1 MSDTMIILS
10 WTVGAVIA
18 GEVTGALLNTGARLA
33 VDIMERLQAGAQ
45 DLAEMRRRTA
55 IGNQLL
61 IGLRRRA
68 QGRTKALNAVEA
80 TAKKR
85 ASVYDAKRREERTLK
100 EQPFVNIRMVGD
112 ERGGDKCFAAHVVNR
127 LTVKNREV
135 HTGSW
140 LVKEWRESVLA
151 VLWADSRGDARA
163 KIESVYPLGEGFVV
177 GSIFEFDGNARPQ
190 T

>member
-1 MSDTMIILS
+1 MSETMTILS
-10 WTVGAVIA
+10 WTVGALIA
-18 GEVTGALLNTGARLA
+18 GEATGALLSTGARLA
-33 VDIMERLQAGAQ
+33 VDVMERLQAGAQ
-45 DLAEMRRRTA
+45 DLCEMRRRTA

-61 IGLRRRA
+61 TGFRRRA
-68 QGRTKALNAVEA
+68 QARTKTLNAVEA
-80 TAKKR
+80 VVKKR
-85 ASVYDAKRREERTLK
+85 AVAYDAKKREERTLK
-100 EQPFVNIRMVGD
+100 EQPFVNVRMIGD
-112 ERGGDKCFAAHVVNR
+112 ERGGYKCYAAHVVNR
-127 LTVKNREV
+127 LTIQNREV

-177 GSIFEFDGNARPQ
+177 GSIFEFDGDTRPQ